1 MNMLVSTAIAGTA
14 VLQSAAAVSDPIFAA
29 IEDHKTARAT
39 WVKWV
44 YTHGDLENELPR
56 EKRQSSVDTWDE
68 KIVETDDPR
77 WIECE
82 RAVIKASDAEID
94 ATIPLV
100 DVTPTTR
107 SGIIALLQYAVSN
120 DTDGEGWPRDLVGDD
135 GKTHCWQHF
144 LLENILEALRAET
157 A

>member
-1 MNMLVSTAIAGTA
+1 MNMLVSTVISGTA
-14 VLQSAAAVSDPIFAA
+14 VTSTSAEADPIFAA
-29 IEDHKTARAT
+29 IEDHKAARAA
-39 WVKWV
+39 WCKWV

-56 EKRQSSVDTWDE
+56 EKRQSSLNAWGD
-68 KIVETDDPR
+68 KLVETDDPR

-82 RAVIKASDAEID
+82 RAVIKTSDTEVDASI
-94 ATIPLV
+94 TLV

-120 DTDGEGWPRDLVGDD
+120 DTDGEGWTRDLVGDD
-135 GKTHCWQHF
+135 GRTHCWQHF
-144 LLENILEALRAET
+144 LLENVLKALTTVT